1 MRNEETKY
9 QYGLINDEYLGS
21 VINLLKERI
30 TFLKDV
36 FTFGDYMFQKPQV
49 FEKDYAEKFW
59 NPSTKELINPLLDN
73 YNSILESNWNH
84 DSIQLATKN
93 FVAEKSLSMKNII
106 NPLRLMLTGKSVGAS
121 MFDTMAILGKTEC
134 IERLNLFVENN

>member
-1 MRNEETKY
+1 MNGQYLKTLPTNYLVSLLRNEETKY

-49 FEKDYAEKFW
+49 FEKDYAEKF
-59 NPSTKELINPLLDN
+59 
-73 YNSILESNWNH
+73 
-84 DSIQLATKN
+84 
-93 FVAEKSLSMKNII
+93 
-106 NPLRLMLTGKSVGAS
+106 
-121 MFDTMAILGKTEC
+121 
-134 IERLNLFVENN
+134 